1 MLQATKVRL
10 YPTNEQ
16 KEFLSG
22 QFGAVRFC
30 FNRSVA
36 LKKKFICKERHISFH
51 YQRIE
56 AVVLNSKEVP
66 QIRLACP
73 I

>member
-36 LKKKFICKERHISFH
+36 LKKDSMKRKVYLFP
-51 YQRIE
+51 
-56 AVVLNSKEVP
+56 LSKN
-66 QIRLACP
+66 
-73 I
+73 